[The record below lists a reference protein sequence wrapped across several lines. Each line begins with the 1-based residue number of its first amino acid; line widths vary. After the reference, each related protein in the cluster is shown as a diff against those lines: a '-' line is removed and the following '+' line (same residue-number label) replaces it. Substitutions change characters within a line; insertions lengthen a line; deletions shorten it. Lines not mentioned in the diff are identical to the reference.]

1 MMNKYIVFV
10 HGLGGELDKTWGQFP
25 EFIINDATI
34 DYKVIEYGYTSPN
47 PVKQFYLPAPS
58 ILSIANGLLT
68 DLEVRCDLENDD
80 IILIGHSLGGLV
92 IRRMLLRL
100 NAKGINHN
108 IRKVCFFDVPHE
120 GSGFAKVGNYIA
132 WFNRHLKALSSNSS
146 ELDDLNEQWVD
157 KKLDE
162 HLNILSVIDANETV
176 VSAMSSKSI
185 FRFHDIKTVNSVNHS
200 TIVKPET
207 VNDTTVLILKT
218 FINSKPSIGKFNS
231 NSSSKSLDKWLK
243 YDERRHELAYLEDQ
257 KRECAYQGMVGGLS
271 SSIPLVRLTG
281 LSGLGKSRLLLEYK
295 NRTRISDEDFLI
307 YNGSGNEDEVISS
320 FTLAVENKAE
330 GLAIVDNC
338 PVELH
343 NKLSKILSSNNSP
356 LKVVT
361 TFFYHDPENS
371 LEHCI
376 QIKLDKLE
384 DDKISQIIDS
394 RLPDLDS
401 SSKTRLNKFIE
412 GFPLLADM
420 ATKELQSDG
429 IIRTSFSEGDLVEK
443 LINGDNNLTDNQR
456 ELLKVFSLFDYF
468 RFQKNQHREV
478 NEDAVFL
485 NKIAGT
491 SQIEFEGTVK
501 HFENKELINCTGNIA
516 RLVPKPLALNLAMEW
531 WNSSYFDRQSEVVSM
546 LPPSMLESFCDQI
559 KYLDASEN
567 VQSFV
572 ENFCDLNRPF
582 GQAEL
587 LLTKQGS
594 RLFRALV
601 EVNPNITSCLLYRV
615 LNRLTDDDIGK
626 IDGDVRR
633 NLVWSLEML
642 VFHQTC
648 FEKSSW
654 CLFKL
659 AQFENESYG
668 NNSLVQF
675 SQLFRWQLSGT
686 EADFTQRLAVLN
698 KALVLNIDSADI
710 VIIKAVKTAIDTR
723 GGTRTIGAEFQGTK
737 PELKEWQ
744 PQKYQEI
751 YDYWQSLLDIL
762 LEIIKRG
769 RLIEQV
775 KDAFGHE
782 IRGLIRYKMPEQL
795 DAFIKE
801 VIKLSGKY
809 WPSAAQSITHALHY
823 DEKGMQQEQVELLK
837 SWEKLLAPDKD
848 NIEEKLK
855 LIVLNP
861 SREHEKGHDGHY
873 VDMAAEDAIL
883 LSTEL
888 KDSHAELIPYLDLLM
903 TFPEQKQ
910 SWVFAK
916 YLVVY
921 SDDITELLEALL
933 EFLRNHKR
941 VNTQFVSGF
950 LAGLYAK
957 SPDEWIEVVELFG
970 ADERLIEYFP
980 DTVRTG
986 NFDCSHLNTFIELI
1000 KSGKLPSHTASIL
1013 AYGRATEHL
1022 TEDIIAQFCMSLS
1035 KVDPTAVWV
1044 ALDNINMYTHGRKN
1058 INFEVLNPVLVHLVL
1073 NVSFNKEDKTRHS
1086 DSYRWLSSVEKLLK
1100 TEGEEFALKICQ
1112 HLIEQVGNNDVDY
1125 SDLWDYLGNA
1135 FYKAFELHGNF
1146 LWPKLA
1152 DKFIDASAIKQY
1164 RLIDLLGSGKS
1175 FRKRDNSIFDLIDQS
1190 IIIDWCHD
1198 EVALI
1203 IVGRAISMFIEDDEK
1218 RVINPLIVC
1227 LISEYGDNKAFVSEI
1242 SANFSSRS
1250 WSGSLVPYLEYDK
1263 VLIQPLTDHENT
1275 KVKSWAVSFVEY
1287 IDHQIEYEEK
1297 QNAEENMLRS

>member
-1 MMNKYIVFV
+1 MSQKLVFV
-10 HGLGGELDKTWGQFP
+10 HGFYGGKNTWGKFP
-25 EFIINDATI
+25 ELLKNTVECEVAL
-34 DYKVIEYGYTSPN
+34 YGFDSS
-47 PVKQFYLPAPS
+47 YLPFVGNSTSVHQLAE
-58 ILSIANGLLT
+58 GLLSELKANKCFDVD
-68 DLEVRCDLENDD
+68 DL
-80 IILIGHSLGGLV
+80 ILVGHSLGGLV
-92 IRRMLLRL
+92 IRQLLL
-100 NAKGINHN
+100 NLELKSVEHN
-108 IRKVCFFDVPHE
+108 ITKVAFFGVPHD
-120 GSGFAKVGNYIA
+120 GSGFANLLSNLPFVRCNKLRALNKDGNLIEQLNDQWSYTNLDSKLEIMSVIGGKDA
-132 WFNRHLKALSSNSS
+132 IVTSNS
-146 ELDDLNEQWVD
+146 
-157 KKLDE
+157 
-162 HLNILSVIDANETV
+162 A
-176 VSAMSSKSI
+176 KSI
-185 FRFHDIKTVNSVNHS
+185 FRNHDVE
-200 TIVKPET
+200 TIIDAGHINLVKPKDEKDISFKFLRDFIERKKLLT
-207 VNDTTVLILKT
+207 RYKNKTSSTYKEWFKLDRHHDLNYVKDTNTENNLDALDKGL
-218 FINSKPSIGKFNS
+218 NSKAPFI
-231 NSSSKSLDKWLK
+231 
-243 YDERRHELAYLEDQ
+243 
-257 KRECAYQGMVGGLS
+257 
-271 SSIPLVRLTG
+271 RLTG
-281 LSGLGKSRLLLEYK
+281 LSGLGKSRLIIE
-295 NRTRISDEDFLI
+295 FLQLTK
-307 YNGSGNEDEVISS
+307 SFSEDEVLIYDGADESKEILNS
-320 FTLAVENKAE
+320 LQKAIADGVTGLVIVETCSVGLHESIKKIVNKQ
-330 GLAIVDNC
+330 
-338 PVELH
+338 
-343 NKLSKILSSNNSP
+343 NKL
-356 LKVVT
+356 KVIT
-361 TFFYHDPENS
+361 LNFYHNAVND
-371 LEHCI
+371 CI
-376 QIKLDKLE
+376 HIKLVRLE
-384 DDKISQIIDS
+384 QDQITELLTQN
-394 RLPDLDS
+394 LPDLKES
-401 SSKTRLNKFIE
+401 EINKLVKFIE

-420 ATKELQSDG
+420 LIKQ
-429 IIRTSFSEGDLVEK
+429 IRESGNFDTNFTEHDLVDK
-443 LINGDNNLTDNQR
+443 LINGDGELTKNQR
-456 ELLKVFSLFDYF
+456 DILKVLSLFDNV
-468 RFQKNQHREV
+468 KCVKDV
-478 NEDAVFL
+478 NEKENLEAQL
-485 NKIAGT
+485 IYKIAGCNE
-491 SQIEFEGTVK
+491 QEFGQVITR
-501 HFENKELINCTGNIA
+501 FTQKELVNRIGRFAQI
-516 RLVPKPLALNLAMEW
+516 VPKPLALNLAMEW
-531 WNSSYFDRQSEVVSM
+531 WNESLFDLQSSLLIE
-546 LPPSMLESFCDQI
+546 LPESMLESFCKQI
-559 KYLDASEN
+559 TYLDASLN
-567 VQSFV
+567 VQDFV
-572 ENFCDLNRPF
+572 KNFCEGDSPF

-587 LLTKQGS
+587 LLSNQGS

-601 EVNPNITSCLLYRV
+601 EVNPQVTNDLLYRV
-615 LNRLTDDDIGK
+615 LNGLTDDEIIN

-633 NLVWSLEML
+633 NLVWALEML
-642 VFHQTC
+642 VFHTSC
-648 FEKSSW
+648 YEKASW

-668 NNSLVQF
+668 NNSLGQF

-686 EADFTQRLAVLN
+686 EANFTQRLAVLN
-698 KALVLNIDSADI
+698 RALVLNIDSADI
-710 VIIKAVKTAIDTR
+710 VIIKAVKTAIDTH

-782 IRGLIRYKMPEQL
+782 IRGLIRYKIPEQL

-823 DEKGMQQEQVELLK
+823 DEKGMKQEQVELLK
-837 SWEKLLAPDKD
+837 SWERLLAPDKD

-861 SREHEKGHDGHY
+861 SREHEKDHDGHY

-916 YLVVY
+916 YLVVG

-950 LAGLYAK
+950 LVGLYAK

-970 ADERLIEYFP
+970 ADERLIEYYP

-1086 DSYRWLSSVEKLLK
+1086 DSYHWLNSIDKLLK
-1100 TEGEEFALKICQ
+1100 TEGEEFALKLCQ

-1135 FYKAFELHGNF
+1135 FYKAFVLHGNF

-1152 DKFIDASAIKQY
+1152 DKFIDGSAIKQY

-1175 FRKRDNSIFDLIDQS
+1175 FSKRDNSIFDLLDQS

-1203 IVGRAISMFIEDDEK
+1203 IVGRAISMFISNDDK
-1218 RVINPLIVC
+1218 RVINPLIVH
-1227 LISEYGDNKAFVSEI
+1227 LIAEYGGNKAFVSEI

-1250 WSGSLVPYLEYDK
+1250 WTGSLVPYLESDK
-1263 VLIQPLTDHENT
+1263 VLIQPLVEHENT
-1275 KVKSWAVSFVEY
+1275 KVKSWASNFVEN
-1287 IDHQIEYEEK
+1287 IDNQIEYEMK
-1297 QNAEENMLRS
+1297 RNAEENMLRG